1 MHFSKKCWGLFVLNN
16 KLILRYFKFD
26 HIKKCFTRCW
36 NTRWKREWVM
46 IQFSVTPIA
55 NSNSSQI
62 DIDFEVW
69 IVACLSPFCC
79 TVNFV
84 IRSKLRYMLNMS
96 CIIVVSQIWLPFLSL
111 YFTHYWW
118 IMNQRSPISILQ
130 GCELCPDILQDYTHL
145 MRSSVPFYRG
155 WLNHEQFIEWRRKFR
170 WNWFWVCFILFT
182 NYKMKVMSLRW
193 LKFDKTWLHHVPLVT
208 LCSPGN
214 TMFPW

>member
-1 MHFSKKCWGLFVLNN
+1 MTISGSVLPAIEIHVEKESGWWYNFQWPQSPTQILFKLTSTSKFELLLVCPLFVVP
-16 KLILRYFKFD
+16 LIL
-26 HIKKCFTRCW
+26 
-36 NTRWKREWVM
+36 
-46 IQFSVTPIA
+46 
-55 NSNSSQI
+55 
-62 DIDFEVW
+62 
-69 IVACLSPFCC
+69 
-79 TVNFV
+79 
-84 IRSKLRYMLNMS
+84 IRSNLRYMLNMS
-96 CIIVVSQIWLPFLSL
+96 CNIVLSQIWLSFLSSF
-111 YFTHYWW
+111 FTHYWW